1 MSNPET
7 PEIQSAVESTE
18 SFGDILSQYTKS
30 HSRKTEGSK
39 QLQATVIAVN
49 AESVFFDIGYK
60 SEGILPLT
68 ALQGETLKPGDKCLV
83 TVKGRDLD
91 GYYELSRFKVER
103 PMDWSALEKAF
114 ADKTTVLGTVTGV
127 IKGGFSVDVG
137 VRAFM
142 PASRSGVREAADM
155 EKLVGQEIRCRI
167 IKLDVTD
174 EDVVVDRR
182 AVAEE
187 EERSAKDRFYSQM
200 KEGDTVSGTVRSL
213 TDYGAFVDLG
223 GVDALLHVSD
233 ISWGRVNKPSDVLS
247 VGQAVE
253 VKVLKVGSETEK
265 KRISV
270 GLKQLQPHPW
280 DAVAAKFRAGDR
292 VRGTVTRLMDF
303 GAFVELEPG
312 IEGLIHISEMSWSKG
327 KIRKASDVVK
337 QGETVEVVILQ
348 VNAGERRL
356 SLGLKQALGDPW
368 ADISQ
373 RFQVGSA
380 VEGPVTN
387 LTKFG
392 AFVQLSEGIE
402 GMVHVSDISAEKR
415 INQPADMLR
424 VGQVVKAQVLAI
436 DLDKRQMR
444 LGMKQLVPTGLDEY
458 IAEHNE
464 GDVVT
469 GRLMDES
476 GGQAKVELGEG
487 IHATCKVTAAA
498 PAKTEAPKESKADL
512 SSLSSMLQARWKSG
526 SGRPTQGR
534 AGACRASPQFSHR
547 EPGSSR
553 EEDWTGVRLAPAP
566 RSHRGGFHVTYRAA
580 VGSCGRTDRVSP
592 ATAVPFSRALRRKQ
606 CSRFL
611 TALTGRLLRQPH
623 RLPRKMGCP
632 LFLS

>member
-1 MSNPET
+1 MADPLTTNPVISNPDT
-7 PEIQSAVESTE
+7 PETQPVAESAE
-18 SFGDILSQYTKS
+18 SFGDILSQYQKS
-30 HSRKTEGSK
+30 HSRKTEGSR

-49 AESVFFDIGYK
+49 AEAVFFDIGYK
-60 SEGILPLT
+60 SEGILPLA
-68 ALQGETLKPGDKCLV
+68 ALQGETLKPGDKALV

-103 PMDWSALEKAF
+103 PMDWTALEKAF

-187 EERSAKDRFYSQM
+187 EERSAKDKFYSQI
-200 KEGDTVSGTVRSL
+200 KEGETVSGTVRSL
-213 TDYGAFVDLG
+213 TDYGAFVTLG
-223 GVDALLHVSD
+223 GDGVDALLHVSD
-233 ISWGRVNKPSDVLS
+233 IAWGRVNKPADVLT

-253 VKVLKVGSETEK
+253 VKVLKVGSEGDK

-280 DAVAAKFRAGDR
+280 DAVAEKFKAGER
-292 VRGTVTRLMDF
+292 VRGTVTRLMEF
-303 GAFVELEPG
+303 GAFVELDPG

-337 QGETVEVVILQ
+337 PGETVEVVILQ
-348 VNAGERRL
+348 VNAAEHRL

-368 ADISQ
+368 AEVAQ

-402 GMVHVSDISAEKR
+402 GMVHVSDITAERR
-415 INQPADMLR
+415 INTPHDMLR
-424 VGQVVKAQVLAI
+424 IGQVVKAQVLAI
-436 DLDKRQMR
+436 DLEKRQMR
-444 LGMKQLVPTGLDEY
+444 LGMKQLIPTGLDEY

-469 GRLMDES
+469 GRMIDEGS
-476 GGQAKVELGEG
+476 TDKSSGQARVELGEG
-487 IHATCKVTAAA
+487 IHATCKMTPAVAA
-498 PAKTEAPKESKADL
+498 PEKIETPTESKADL

-526 SGRPTQGR
+526 SSATPKAEPAR
-534 AGACRASPQFSHR
+534 AGQ
-547 EPGSSR
+547 
-553 EEDWTGVRLAPAP
+553 VRSFRIAKLD
-566 RSHRGGFHVTYRAA
+566 RAA
-580 VGSCGRTDRVSP
+580 KKIEVELV
-592 ATAVPFSRALRRKQ
+592 
-606 CSRFL
+606 
-611 TALTGRLLRQPH
+611 
-623 RLPRKMGCP
+623 
-632 LFLS
+632 

>member
-1 MSNPET
+1 MPNPET
-7 PEIQSAVESTE
+7 RETQPVSESTE
-18 SFGDILSQYTKS
+18 SFGDILSQFQKS

-39 QLQATVIAVN
+39 QLQGTVIAVN

-60 SEGILPLT
+60 SEGILPLS
-68 ALQGETLKPGDKCLV
+68 ALQAETLKTGDKALV

-91 GYYELSRFKVER
+91 GYYELSLFKVER
-103 PMDWSALEKAF
+103 PMDWSALEKAL
-114 ADKTTVLGTVTGV
+114 ADKTSVLGTVTGV

-142 PASRSGVREAADM
+142 PASRSGVRDAADM

-187 EERSAKDRFYSQM
+187 EERSAKDKFYSQI
-200 KEGDTVSGTVRSL
+200 KEGETVSGTVRTL

-233 ISWGRVNKPSDVLS
+233 IAWGRVNKPADVLS
-247 VGQAVE
+247 VGQQVE
-253 VKVLKVGSETEK
+253 VKVLKIASEGDK
-265 KRISV
+265 RRISV

-280 DAVAAKFRAGDR
+280 DAVAQKYAAGDR
-292 VRGTVTRLMDF
+292 VRGTVTRLMEF

-327 KIRKASDVVK
+327 KIRKASDVVNP
-337 QGETVEVVILQ
+337 GEAVEAVILQ
-348 VNAGERRL
+348 VNAPEHRI

-368 ADISQ
+368 ADVAQ

-415 INQPADMLR
+415 INQPQDLLR
-424 VGQVVKAQVLAI
+424 FGQIVKAQVLAI
-436 DLDKRQMR
+436 DLEKRQIR

-469 GRLMDES
+469 GRLMDDS
-476 GGQAKVELGEG
+476 GAQARVELGDG
-487 IHATCKVTAAA
+487 IHAICKKPAATA
-498 PAKTEAPKESKADL
+498 PKSEAPKESKADL
-512 SSLSSMLQARWKSG
+512 SSLSSMLQARWKTG
-526 SGRPTQGR
+526 SGGPQKAEPSR
-534 AGACRASPQFSHR
+534 AGQ
-547 EPGSSR
+547 
-553 EEDWTGVRLAPAP
+553 VRSFRIVNLD
-566 RSHRGGFHVTYRAA
+566 RAA
-580 VGSCGRTDRVSP
+580 KKIELEF
-592 ATAVPFSRALRRKQ
+592 A
-606 CSRFL
+606 
-611 TALTGRLLRQPH
+611 
-623 RLPRKMGCP
+623 
-632 LFLS
+632 

>member
-7 PEIQSAVESTE
+7 PETQPESTE
-18 SFGDILSQYTKS
+18 SFGDILSQFQKS
-30 HSRKTEGSK
+30 NSRKTEGSR

-60 SEGILPLT
+60 SEGILPVS
-68 ALQGETLKPGDKCLV
+68 ALQGETLKPGDKALV

-103 PMDWSALEKAF
+103 PMDWTGLEKAF
-114 ADKTTVLGTVTGV
+114 AEKTTVLGTVTAV
-127 IKGGFSVDVG
+127 VKGGFSVDVG

-142 PASRSGVREAADM
+142 PASRSGVRDAAEM

-187 EERSAKDRFYSQM
+187 EERSAKDKFYSQI
-200 KEGDTVSGTVRSL
+200 KEGEIVNGTVRSL

-233 ISWGRVNKPSDVLS
+233 IAWGRVNKPADVLS

-253 VKVLKVGSETEK
+253 VKVLKVASEADK
-265 KRISV
+265 RRISV
-270 GLKQLQPHPW
+270 GMKQLQPHPW
-280 DAVAAKFRAGDR
+280 DAVAEKFKAGDR
-292 VRGTVTRLMDF
+292 VRGTVTRLMEF

-337 QGETVEVVILQ
+337 PGETVEVVILQ
-348 VNAGERRL
+348 INAAEHRI

-368 ADISQ
+368 AEVSQ

-415 INQPADMLR
+415 INQPQDVLR

-436 DLDKRQMR
+436 DLEKRQMR

-476 GGQAKVELGEG
+476 GSQARVELGDG
-487 IHATCKVTAAA
+487 IHATCKVAAAA
-498 PAKTEAPKESKADL
+498 PAKAETPKESKADL
-512 SSLSSMLQARWKSG
+512 SSLSSMLQAKWKTG
-526 SGRPTQGR
+526 SGGSPKAEPAR
-534 AGACRASPQFSHR
+534 AGQ
-547 EPGSSR
+547 
-553 EEDWTGVRLAPAP
+553 VRSFRIVNLD
-566 RSHRGGFHVTYRAA
+566 RAA
-580 VGSCGRTDRVSP
+580 KKIELEF
-592 ATAVPFSRALRRKQ
+592 A
-606 CSRFL
+606 
-611 TALTGRLLRQPH
+611 
-623 RLPRKMGCP
+623 
-632 LFLS
+632 